1 MYHFFIE
8 PFQVDVAEK
17 TVRILGE
24 DVNHIKNVLR
34 MKIGEEFTAT
44 VEEFLPKGR
53 EERDSMELSGQGKS
67 YRCRIAGWGEDEI
80 LCSLCWEENRETEL
94 PSQVYLF
101 QGLPKGDKMETII
114 QKNVELGVYQI
125 LPVAMSRCVVKLDAK
140 KAENKV
146 NRWQAIAEAAAKQ
159 SGRGIIPKVAP
170 VCSFREA
177 LSFAQKE
184 NMDLCLI
191 PYELAKGMEQTRE
204 LMDKVKPGQKVAIII
219 GPEGGLEESE
229 VEQAKA
235 AGFHPITLG
244 RRILRTETAGMT
256 VMSWLMYRLE
266 G

>member
-80 LCSLCWEENRETEL
+80 LCSLCWEENCETEL

-140 KAENKV
+140 KAQLYFTPSPYLFYTYNQIRMAFLHPFMLV
-146 NRWQAIAEAAAKQ
+146 LVQHFLLQN
-159 SGRGIIPKVAP
+159 SH
-170 VCSFREA
+170 
-177 LSFAQKE
+177 L
-184 NMDLCLI
+184 LLI
-191 PYELAKGMEQTRE
+191 L
-204 LMDKVKPGQKVAIII
+204 
-219 GPEGGLEESE
+219 
-229 VEQAKA
+229 
-235 AGFHPITLG
+235 
-244 RRILRTETAGMT
+244 ILNPRK
-256 VMSWLMYRLE
+256 
-266 G
+266 